1 MNAHCS
7 VSAPILTRPISF
19 RSQDD
24 ELVALNECLQ
34 LAYHQACR
42 DHMILVYPREIL
54 ILDLAI
60 NQTVGIIPLER
71 TASTFVQV
79 RCCKKCHCKLLLE
92 SIILYCT
99 MLHTVFIYSAS
110 VCVLPYQFCDRD

>member
-1 MNAHCS
+1 MFTIRSC
-7 VSAPILTRPISF
+7 PLTR
-19 RSQDD
+19 SQED
-24 ELVALNECLQ
+24 EVVALNECLQ

-71 TASTFVQV
+71 TASPFLQV
-79 RCCKKCHCKLLLE
+79 CGTCRYV
-92 SIILYCT
+92 S
-99 MLHTVFIYSAS
+99 VS
-110 VCVLPYQFCDRD
+110 VCVM